1 MGTCAV
7 GLPRLEYSAT
17 RRERPVRADPAKL
30 PATAR
35 ITHLDRFA
43 RRQRVAYRRELGRQC
58 PAQAVLPPPRQ
69 QPVLSVPAAPWLRQ
83 SGLGGGRVA
92 GPGRTL
98 CSRSRCTVSCVQ
110 TVGRSA
116 AVLGRLHSASERCTQ
131 TAPPI
136 ARAHVSGWQM
146 VGERWVC
153 RADRGGRTPR
163 PPARPGGGPAAA
175 LSSQQAH
182 LAGGAAGIQ
191 PPLPPTPLERPTP
204 TLPSPFHPAFKT
216 LPPPHH
222 DP

>member
-1 MGTCAV
+1 VGTYAV

-110 TVGRSA
+110 TAGRSA

-131 TAPPI
+131 TDPTPPT
-136 ARAHVSGWQM
+136 ARDNVSGWQT

-153 RADRGGRTPR
+153 GADRGGRTPR

-175 LSSQQAH
+175 PSSQAH
-182 LAGGAAGIQ
+182 LAVLPGASRPCWRSA
-191 PPLPPTPLERPTP
+191 PLPA
-204 TLPSPFHPAFKT
+204 PSGILT
-216 LPPPHH
+216 
-222 DP
+222 

>member
-1 MGTCAV
+1 MGTYAV

-17 RRERPVRADPAKL
+17 RRARPVRTDADKL
-30 PATAR
+30 PPTAR

-110 TVGRSA
+110 TAGRSA

-131 TAPPI
+131 TDPTPPT
-136 ARAHVSGWQM
+136 ARDNVSGSQT

-153 RADRGGRTPR
+153 GADRGGRTPR

-175 LSSQQAH
+175 PSSQAH
-182 LAGGAAGIQ
+182 LAVLPGASRPCWRSA
-191 PPLPPTPLERPTP
+191 PLPPPTSGIL
-204 TLPSPFHPAFKT
+204 T
-216 LPPPHH
+216 
-222 DP
+222 